1 MSAPPPPALL
11 ASLRARA
18 EALRGDELALRRS
31 AADAMRE
38 IDRRLHAAYRWF
50 EEVLAHLDVI
60 RPAIDRRFAV
70 DRALTIARPR
80 YAGGAVSLRRARR
93 EGRDL
98 IESVE
103 VGYRMASDAPIRVV
117 APRGAAAA
125 TAECLR
131 AAQLA
136 FDYVAEPSGA
146 GGGVFTV
153 LPALCAS
160 VRFVHDPARRAI
172 VVTLANVDRLE
183 TVALEFEAEA
193 LGEAAL
199 EDLVRLMLGESD
211 AFLKRAPLA
220 GLGGSR
226 GARR

>member
-1 MSAPPPPALL
+1 MSAPSPPALL

-50 EEVLAHLDVI
+50 EEILAHLDVI
-60 RPAIDRRFAV
+60 RPAIDRRYAV

-93 EGRDL
+93 HGCDM
-98 IESVE
+98 IECVE
-103 VGYRMASDAPIRVV
+103 VGYRMSCDAPIRIV
-117 APRGAAAA
+117 AAGGAVRML
-125 TAECLR
+125 AERLR
-131 AAQLA
+131 AAQIA
-136 FDYVAEPSGA
+136 FDYRVEAPGA
-146 GGGVFTV
+146 RGGVLTV
-153 LPALCAS
+153 TPELCAS
-160 VRFVHDPARRAI
+160 VRLGHSPAGRTI

-211 AFLKRAPLA
+211 AFLRRAPLA

-226 GARR
+226 R